1 MSAIIFCK
9 HEVNMAAERIVM
21 LKENEI
27 KCHID
32 QYLINIELNNAGKKI
47 GRKKYGGK
55 KTGKYRL
62 TK

>member
-1 MSAIIFCK
+1 
-9 HEVNMAAERIVM
+9 MAAERIVM